1 MDLVGRRVAGGTV
14 AIAMALPILWP
25 GAAPGAGWS
34 PAQTLSPGNGANP
47 QVAVDGRGGALVA
60 WQALRATGEYQ
71 DPFEG
76 EGVVFAE
83 RRAGGAFGSPRSLA
97 GEPFAL
103 RDLEVNDRGDAA
115 VLLARRTQCGSPM
128 FCPDEFRVAVR
139 RAGKPF
145 GTSAKVAGNAVFAG
159 KVAIDERGQVV
170 VVYAAQT
177 GARPFEA
184 RIEARVKPP
193 GRGFGRADVITS
205 RKQASSP
212 TVGVD
217 RRGNAIAVWSG
228 PTSAR
233 GAHGE
238 RLYGPFGSVRPPR
251 GHFGRRRALGR
262 PNGAVN
268 PTVEFDSRGNA
279 ILAWLDTYPTPPIVH
294 AVRRPAGRSF
304 RKPQRVGVGSAPKLA
319 FGRGGTAVVHW
330 TRQRAYNRL
339 DPGFVSEA
347 AFAARGG
354 KFGTVAD
361 VAPEDADARIGFDRR
376 GNAVAVLGHFHREG
390 QEQRGIEA
398 RTRPPGGA
406 FGDPLTLSDPS
417 GMQPQFE
424 TGPNGTGVAA
434 WMIGGQDARVQA
446 SVLEP

>member
-14 AIAMALPILWP
+14 AIAVALPILWP

-60 WQALRATGEYQ
+60 WPALRATGEYQ

-83 RRAGGAFGSPRSLA
+83 RRAGGPFGSPRSLT
-97 GEPFAL
+97 GQTFAL
-103 RDLEVNDRGDAA
+103 RDLELNDRGDAA
-115 VLLARRTQCGSPM
+115 VLLARVTRCGSPI
-128 FCPDEFRVAVR
+128 CPQEFRVAIR

-145 GTSAKVAGNAVFAG
+145 GAPAKVAGNIVFGG
-159 KVAIDERGQVV
+159 KVVIDERGQVM
-170 VVYAAQT
+170 VVYVAQT
-177 GARPFEA
+177 RARPFEA

-205 RKQASSP
+205 RKQASYP

-217 RRGNAIAVWSG
+217 RRGNAVAAWSA

-238 RLYGPFGSVRPPR
+238 RLYGTFASVRPAR
-251 GHFGRRRALGR
+251 GRFGRPRALGR

-279 ILAWLDTYPTPPIVH
+279 VLAWLDTYPTPPIVH
-294 AVRRPAGRSF
+294 AVNRPAGRSF
-304 RKPQRVGVGSAPKLA
+304 RKPQRVGAGGAPKLA
-319 FGRGGTAVVHW
+319 FGRGGVAVLHW
-330 TRQRAYNRL
+330 TRQRAYDRF

-354 KFGTVAD
+354 RFGAVTE

-398 RTRPPGGA
+398 RTRLPRGA
-406 FGDPLTLSDPS
+406 FGDPLTLSEPS

-424 TGPNGTGVAA
+424 IGPNGTGVAA
-434 WMIGGQDARVQA
+434 WMIGGQDPRIQA
-446 SVLEP
+446 AVLEP